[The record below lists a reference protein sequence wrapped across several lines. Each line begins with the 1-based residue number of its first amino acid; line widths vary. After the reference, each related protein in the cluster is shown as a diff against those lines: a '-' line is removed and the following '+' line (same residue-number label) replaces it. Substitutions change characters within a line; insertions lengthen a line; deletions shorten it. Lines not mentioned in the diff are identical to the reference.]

1 MKTAEA
7 IEAAHE
13 AADPTWLKA
22 TEKALDA
29 ILAKPGAEFTTGDIW
44 DALTKQGV
52 KMPREPRALGGV
64 MRQAQ
69 RDGKIVAAGSR
80 MGKRPSGSTGHTTLW
95 RVSGGPEVVKAVA
108 SYATDPVVFAAKVEE
123 TKAQAP
129 HDTGPAL
136 SADVASDPER
146 LLRLVRCELK
156 DASDGL
162 KVGDKKAIAA
172 HARGLIRAAR
182 ALEHYALTDPAVWDG
197 PTLDRSGHVGTYPT
211 KRLIRS
217 SVCSHTTEELR

>member
-69 RDGKIVAAGSR
+69 RNGKIVAAGSR

-95 RVSGGPEVVKAVA
+95 RVSG
-108 SYATDPVVFAAKVEE
+108 D
-123 TKAQAP
+123 AP
-129 HDTGPAL
+129 AILAPAL
-136 SADVASDPER
+136 APVLGITEEVAKDPER
-146 LLRLVRCELK
+146 LLRRVRCELK

-182 ALEHYALTDPAVWDG
+182 ALEHYALTDPAV
-197 PTLDRSGHVGTYPT
+197 
-211 KRLIRS
+211 
-217 SVCSHTTEELR
+217 

>member
-69 RDGKIVAAGSR
+69 RDGCGVPHAPL
-80 MGKRPSGSTGHTTLW
+80 RPCA
-95 RVSGGPEVVKAVA
+95 E
-108 SYATDPVVFAAKVEE
+108 
-123 TKAQAP
+123 
-129 HDTGPAL
+129 
-136 SADVASDPER
+136 
-146 LLRLVRCELK
+146 
-156 DASDGL
+156 
-162 KVGDKKAIAA
+162 
-172 HARGLIRAAR
+172 
-182 ALEHYALTDPAVWDG
+182 
-197 PTLDRSGHVGTYPT
+197 RSGAGQFHRRP
-211 KRLIRS
+211 
-217 SVCSHTTEELR
+217 